1 MCEAVHPG
9 SRTRHV
15 PQVSA
20 GGGDRKAPASRKQAE
35 TKAVCIHA
43 EALKDSV

>member
-1 MCEAVHPG
+1 MHRYLPEEG
-9 SRTRHV
+9 MGR
-15 PQVSA
+15 
-20 GGGDRKAPASRKQAE
+20 APASRKQAE